1 MEITNNTIV
10 PQEIGTRIFT
20 IRGMQVMLDSHLAE
34 LYHVETKQI
43 NRNVKRNED
52 RFPQKFMFQLSETEW
67 EFLRSQTGAIELD
80 AYQNSQSDTQN
91 DNPNLKYQFGT
102 SSFGHGGRRKLPFVF
117 TEQGVAMLS
126 AVLRSETAVNVSIQI
141 MDAFVEMRKVIG
153 NSELVIQ
160 RLDKMELKQLDADQ
174 KFEQI
179 FKALESKNPEPEKGI
194 FFEGQIFDAYVFVV
208 GLLKK
213 ANSSILL
220 IDNYVDET
228 VLTMLAKRNPD
239 VKATIYTQKIGPQ
252 LQLDLNKHN
261 AQYPTIELKTLPDS
275 HDRFLVIDQQEL
287 YHIGASLKDL
297 GKKWFAF
304 SRMDSLTNEVLT
316 KLNC

>member
-80 AYQNSQSDTQN
+80 EYQNSQSDTQN